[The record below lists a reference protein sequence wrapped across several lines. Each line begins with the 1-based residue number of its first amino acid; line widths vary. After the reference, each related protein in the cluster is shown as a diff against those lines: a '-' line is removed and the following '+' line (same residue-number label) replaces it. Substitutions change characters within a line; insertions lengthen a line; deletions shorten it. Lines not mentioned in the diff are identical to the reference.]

1 MKGAGG
7 EVDLHVHHHQDRW
20 GTYLRKTYLK
30 TMSLMA
36 KGARAAIVLRG
47 CREGEVWK
55 EAAYAY
61 DRNIAITDPSCPPNH
76 TLVS

>member
-1 MKGAGG
+1 
-7 EVDLHVHHHQDRW
+7 
-20 GTYLRKTYLK
+20 
-30 TMSLMA
+30 MSLMA
-36 KGARAAIVLRG
+36 KGARAAIVLGG